1 MLDQVIRSLTCWY
14 LEILLVVIRLGETG
28 LKKTRFVLPGL
39 VLGKGEK
46 GRCDVVCVERL

>member
-28 LKKTRFVLPGL
+28 LKNTRFVLPGL

-46 GRCDVVCVERL
+46 GWCDVVCVECL